1 MNNIVE
7 LLAHEVTAHPEQIA
21 FIQGGCQLT
30 YGDFWR
36 RVLRRADGYLA
47 RGLGKSDR
55 VLVFVPMSI
64 ELYEILS
71 ALFYIGC
78 TAVFLDAWATKE
90 RLELSLK
97 IASCKACIMIP
108 KAWLLLLF
116 SHEMRKVP
124 VKMLPGTISSK
135 ATDTPPETNADTAL
149 ITFTTGSTGLPK
161 AAKRTHRFLME
172 QQRILAKEM
181 DLPSGT
187 VDMATLPIF
196 ALGNLA
202 SGLTTLIPP
211 FDMRHPGEFDPRP
224 VIAEARKHHVAS
236 TCASPAF
243 FQCLMKGMTV
253 GELPELKYL
262 ATGGATV
269 DPFFAEQLL
278 KAFPNATATAIYGST
293 EAEPIASVPI
303 AELAKYKSLSQGI
316 LTGKVIPDIHIAIL
330 PMDKPVKHECTA
342 EEWNELVLPVGSIGE
357 ICVAGP
363 HVLKEYFG
371 NSDAFKENKIIV
383 GTEIYHRT
391 GDAGRLDDERN
402 LYLYGRVSTAFQDD
416 DGKWF
421 FTMLCEVQLK
431 YLPNIQAG
439 TVLKMADGITVF
451 LETSLQRIEAEKLL
465 VETCIPFQKVEILE
479 HIPRDPRHN
488 SKIDYGALRELF
500 KR

>member
-7 LLAHEVTAHPEQIA
+7 LLNREVMAHPEQIA
-21 FIQGGCQLT
+21 FIQGKRQLT
-30 YGDFWR
+30 YGDFWQ

-47 RGLGKSDR
+47 HGLGKGDR

-78 TAVFLDAWATKE
+78 TAVFLDAWATRE

-97 IASCKACIMIP
+97 IASCKACAMIP

-116 SHEMRKVP
+116 SREMRKVP
-124 VKMLPGTISSK
+124 VKMLPGSIGPK
-135 ATDTPPETNADTAL
+135 ATNRPPETDVDTAL

-181 DLPSGT
+181 DLPRGT

-211 FDMRHPGEFDPRP
+211 FDMRHPGDFDPRP
-224 VIAEARKHHVAS
+224 VIEEARKHHVAS

-243 FQCLMKGMTV
+243 FQCLMKGMAAS
-253 GELPELKYL
+253 ELPELRHL

-278 KAFPNATATAIYGST
+278 KAFPNTTATAIYGST
-293 EAEPIASVPI
+293 EAEPIASVSI
-303 AELAKYKSLSQGI
+303 ARLAKCKSLSHGI
-316 LTGKVIPDIHIAIL
+316 LAGKVISDIHVAIL
-330 PMDKPVKHECTA
+330 PMDRPVKHEYTDD
-342 EEWNELVLPVGSIGE
+342 EWKGGLLPNGSVGE

-371 NSDAFKENKIIV
+371 NPDAFRENKIIV

-416 DGKWF
+416 DGKWV
-421 FTMLCEVQLK
+421 FTMLCEVRLK
-431 YLPNIQAG
+431 YLPGIKAG
-439 TVLKMADGITVF
+439 TVLKMPDGITVF
-451 LETSLQRIEAEKLL
+451 LETSLQRIEAENLL
-465 VETCIPFQKVEILE
+465 AETGIHCQKIEILK

-500 KR
+500 K